1 MRVVD
6 VAGGEGRHAIAAAAR
21 GADVLLVDRDRA
33 ALDAATT
40 AARSLGMTIRTRLM
54 DLEQPWTD
62 LGVFDAVLVFN
73 YLDRSRMGDVRAAV
87 APGGILLHETFLD
100 AQRAQGWGPDSP
112 EHLLHAGELATL
124 AAPLTVLHGREVL
137 EPVEGNRWRA
147 IASIVARNIR

>member
-1 MRVVD
+1 MRVLD

-33 ALDAATT
+33 ALEAATT
-40 AARSLGMTIRTRLM
+40 AARALGVTIRTRVI
-54 DLEQPWTD
+54 DLEQPWAD
-62 LGVFDAVLVFN
+62 LGVFDAILMFN

-87 APGGILLHETFLD
+87 APGGVLLLETFLE
-100 AQRAQGWGPDSP
+100 AQRAQGWGPESP
-112 EHLLHAGELATL
+112 EHLLRPGELAQL
-124 AAPLTVLHGREVL
+124 AAPLTVVHGREVL